1 MSSSSSATATSSSSS
16 SNEFRNCPRFVSE
29 EEHDAYVES
38 IQPHRELICP
48 ITQELMRD
56 PVVAED
62 GYTYE
67 REAILRWFSV
77 GRIRS
82 PVTNELMG
90 GQSIHPNR
98 AVQSMTQAHREK
110 LGQELLHRAYG
121 IFKNQGRCDDN
132 GSRILALLDAGADVS
147 LRTQQQL
154 HNDDNDDDDDANNRS
169 ALLLLIQSGN
179 LPLCRLLLQHDT
191 PVTGTV
197 RYTKAVERNIQ
208 KESLTGAREWRTFLD
223 DLKSKA
229 RQQQI
234 LKEER
239 ENARNQA
246 NEA

>member
-1 MSSSSSATATSSSSS
+1 
-16 SNEFRNCPRFVSE
+16 
-29 EEHDAYVES
+29 
-38 IQPHRELICP
+38 
-48 ITQELMRD
+48 
-56 PVVAED
+56 
-62 GYTYE
+62 
-67 REAILRWFSV
+67 
-77 GRIRS
+77 
-82 PVTNELMG
+82 MG

-154 HNDDNDDDDDANNRS
+154 QQDDDDDDVNNRS
-169 ALLLLIQSGN
+169 ALLLLIQSRN

-197 RYTKAVERNIQ
+197 SYMKAVERNIQ
-208 KESLTGAREWRTFLD
+208 KESPTVAREWRSFLE
-223 DLKSKA
+223 DLQFKA

-234 LKEER
+234 SKEER